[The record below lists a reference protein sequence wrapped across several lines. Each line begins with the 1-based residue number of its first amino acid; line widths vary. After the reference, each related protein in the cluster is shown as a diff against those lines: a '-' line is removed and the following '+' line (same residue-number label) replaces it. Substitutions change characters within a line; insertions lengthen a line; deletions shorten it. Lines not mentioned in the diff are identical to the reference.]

1 MIILILQDNISNLKI
16 QNAPESEAF
25 GANFGF
31 LDSGHAA
38 SKA

>member
-1 MIILILQDNISNLKI
+1 MIILILQDISNLKI